1 MSTAVRVIACFLVA
15 GLAIGALSAAAG
27 APPGTDIVLERARRA
42 LAAGDH
48 AAAIPELAAAI
59 EHLERQG
66 AGDAL
71 LGELSYNLAVC
82 YQKVG
87 DGPRAAAAA
96 RRRLERAPDDK
107 SMLELLGKISFVLGD
122 YNAAAGAFDR
132 LKALAPPTPRLLRQ
146 LVTVHTSRRSQEETA
161 RAVADLLALD
171 RSPASLE
178 AALEAYVTFHQ
189 HREAIAVIEELG
201 RTQGAR
207 PMYRFAAG
215 YAHAK
220 LGHREEAERELRAVI
235 DDPIHG
241 DDARFELGLVLKEQ
255 RPRHGEAIGVLAELL
270 ERDPYYTQ
278 ACFQLSQLL
287 LRQGK
292 REEGERL
299 RQMHEAL
306 QQSERELRKG
316 REFTAAGLSVEAAV
330 YRSAGYIGRRQ
341 YRKAEAALRAE
352 LEKQPDDPRLLVPL
366 ASLLLETER
375 ARDAEELLRGAA
387 PNATVV
393 RLLGLSVWRQG
404 RLAEAEEQLRRII
417 DDPASGAT
425 VRAALGR
432 MYVEDHAD
440 PEGALRILQPLLADN
455 APPPDAV
462 LAAARARCERGEFD
476 EAQRLCAGL
485 RDAEEPARSE
495 AKLYLAWC
503 AIEQGA
509 PARAA
514 PLLEEVAGAHRG
526 SGRYFSLKR
535 KALEALGDAQASQY
549 RAYEQ
554 TFTALEDEARQLRL
568 QVARAR
574 WPEATANLIALV
586 ENARRRRRPQ
596 TACLYASLAAEADPS
611 SAEALRLLLECPMSD
626 FVKLSALVR
635 LARLAP
641 ADRTTADQIAEIRGR
656 YGIAVGQT
664 TSEDVTVPEPARP

>member
-1 MSTAVRVIACFLVA
+1 MSTVTAVIARV
-15 GLAIGALSAAAG
+15 LAAALLAGALPAAAG
-27 APPGTDIVLERARRA
+27 EAPATDAVPERARRA

-66 AGDAL
+66 AGDGL
-71 LGELSYNLAVC
+71 LGELLYNLAVC

-96 RRRLERAPDDK
+96 RRRLERVPGDRN
-107 SMLELLGKISFVLGD
+107 MLELLGKISFVLGD
-122 YNAAAGAFDR
+122 YNAAAEAFDR

-146 LVTVHTSRRSQEETA
+146 LVAVHTSRRSQEESA
-161 RAVADLLALD
+161 QAVRELLALD

-178 AALEAYVTFHQ
+178 AALESHVAFHE
-189 HREAIAVIEELG
+189 HKEAIAVIEALT
-201 RTQGAR
+201 RAQGAR

-220 LGHREEAERELRAVI
+220 LDHREEAERELRAVL
-235 DDPIHG
+235 DDPLYG
-241 DDARFELGLVLKEQ
+241 DDARFELGLVLKAE
-255 RPRHGEAIGVLAELL
+255 RARHGEAVRVLAELL
-270 ERDPYYTQ
+270 ERDPYYAQ
-278 ACFQLSQLL
+278 AYFQLSQLL

-299 RQMHEAL
+299 KEMHEAL

-316 REFTAAGLSVEAAV
+316 REFTAAGLSVEAAA
-330 YRSAGYIGRRQ
+330 YRSAGYAGRRQ

-352 LEKQPDDPRLLVPL
+352 IEKQPDDPRLLVPL
-366 ASLLLETER
+366 ASLFLETER

-387 PNATVV
+387 PNATLV
-393 RLLGLSVWRQG
+393 RLLGLSLWRQG
-404 RLAEAEEQLRRII
+404 RLAEAEEQLRRVI
-417 DDPASGAT
+417 DDPASGPT

-432 MYVEDHAD
+432 MYVEEHLD
-440 PEGALRILQPLLADN
+440 PEGALGILQPLLAEN

-462 LAAARARCERGEFD
+462 LAAARARCERGEFE
-476 EAQRLCAGL
+476 EAQRLCAAL
-485 RDAEEPARSE
+485 KDAEEPARSE
-495 AKLYLAWC
+495 ARLYLAWC

-509 PARAA
+509 PPAA
-514 PLLEEVAGAHRG
+514 LPLLDEVSGAHRG
-526 SGRYFSLKR
+526 SGRYFSVKR

-554 TFTALEDEARQLRL
+554 TFTALEDEARQLRRE
-568 QVARAR
+568 VARAR
-574 WPEATANLIALV
+574 WPEAAANLIALV
-586 ENARRRRRPQ
+586 ENAKRRRRPQ
-596 TACLYASLAAEADPS
+596 TACHYASLAAEADPS

-641 ADRTTADQIAEIRGR
+641 ADRATADQIAEIRGR
-656 YGIAVGQT
+656 YGIA
-664 TSEDVTVPEPARP
+664 SAP